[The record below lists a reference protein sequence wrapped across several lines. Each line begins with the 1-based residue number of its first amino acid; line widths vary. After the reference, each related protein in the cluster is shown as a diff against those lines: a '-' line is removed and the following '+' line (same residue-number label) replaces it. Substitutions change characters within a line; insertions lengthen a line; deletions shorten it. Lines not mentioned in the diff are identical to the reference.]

1 MEINQNLFRCPWSG
15 ASSTMTIYH
24 DTEWGVPLH
33 DDLKLF
39 EFLVLDAFQA
49 GLSWQIVLHKR
60 DAMRTAFKNFN
71 PEILADFNDHDFYR
85 LLSDDGI
92 IRNKQKIN
100 ATIVNAK
107 QYINIEKEY
116 GTFDK
121 FIWQFTNYKTI
132 VNHWDDQN
140 QIPTKSAASE
150 AMSKELTKR
159 GFKFVGPT
167 ICYAFMQA
175 IGMVNDHLVSCFRY
189 NELLNNH

>member
-1 MEINQNLFRCPWSG
+1 MENNQNLFRCPWSEV
-15 ASSTMTIYH
+15 SPLMTTYH

-39 EFLVLDAFQA
+39 EVLVLDAFQA

-60 DAMRTAFKNFN
+60 ESMRQAFKDFD
-71 PEILADFNDHDFYR
+71 PQILAHFTDHDFYR
-85 LLSDDGI
+85 LLSDEGI

-121 FIWQFTNYKTI
+121 FIWQFTDNKTI
-132 VNHWDDQN
+132 TNHWNDQS
-140 QIPTKSAASE
+140 QIPVFTPISE

-159 GFKFVGPT
+159 GFKFVGAT

-175 IGMVNDHLVSCFRY
+175 IGMVNDHLTTCFRY
-189 NELLNNH
+189 EEVAGR